1 MALAA
6 RGESMAG
13 SGCGA
18 DNLPQRLG
26 ISFVISITELAGECK
41 LLFPFSELVLA
52 EYASVVRSS
61 AG

>member
-1 MALAA
+1 
-6 RGESMAG
+6 MAG